1 MLKNEELIDTSRIIT
16 DHYRFKKLERKFKVK
31 SIFFISCLLAISV
44 VVIICVLQYGEY
56 NANIN
61 QRYDYINQSE
71 AFCNIIQFS
80 EIDIIST
87 PISFLLIILYILIYK
102 RRVFL
107 RNKFKY
113 RNVGLPMIVSV
124 WNKVNNFRYFK
135 KDLI

>member
-113 RNVGLPMIVSV
+113 RNST
-124 WNKVNNFRYFK
+124 NCK
-135 KDLI
+135 